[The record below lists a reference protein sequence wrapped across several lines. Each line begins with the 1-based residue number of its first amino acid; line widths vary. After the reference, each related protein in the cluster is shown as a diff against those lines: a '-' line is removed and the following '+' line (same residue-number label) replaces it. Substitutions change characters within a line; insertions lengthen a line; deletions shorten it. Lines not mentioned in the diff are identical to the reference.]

1 MKRSVSSQNF
11 CRLSERHASPGDL
24 DKQGAVLQKLLS
36 WVYWLYVFQSNC
48 QLLPSVF
55 ISFFIFYFTIFRH
68 PPKPSYGA
76 WPSNFRP
83 RAMEHSAQES
93 WDGAGH
99 ASSVHVWQLSDPLL
113 RFTNRLLPQMPA
125 CLKTCHSLLFI
136 SLDEI
141 LINLFLQTA
150 INVLAPWQVTSPVNT
165 TTSSF
170 VKWR

>member
-11 CRLSERHASPGDL
+11 CRLSERHASPEDP

-68 PPKPSYGA
+68 PPKPSHAA

-83 RAMEHSAQES
+83 RAWSTQHRSPAMGLGMLVPSTR
-93 WDGAGH
+93 G
-99 ASSVHVWQLSDPLL
+99 SSVIPFSGSLTGSFP
-113 RFTNRLLPQMPA
+113 R
-125 CLKTCHSLLFI
+125 CLHAWSPEACHSLLFI

-141 LINLFLQTA
+141 LTNLFLQTA
-150 INVLAPWQVTSPVNT
+150 MYLLCGKLIHL
-165 TTSSF
+165 
-170 VKWR
+170 